1 MPLMQ
6 YFKDFFNFNKRQ
18 ERGVLVL
25 SSILIIVILLS
36 YYAPECASPPENIQ
50 VNKEYLQQ
58 LQLLAM
64 EDNKKVFSNNKI
76 KNKESAIIEINSY
89 FDPNTISKEKLLDI
103 GLSDFVSNNIIK
115 YRTNGG
121 RFYISED
128 LSKIYG
134 MKPEWYDVLAPYI
147 KINQIE
153 KAEKKWNK
161 PSKKRAQIENTVVED
176 KEEVN
181 LGINSADSVDL
192 LKVGG
197 IGPFY
202 AGSIIKHRERLG
214 GYTSVYQLLDLYNM
228 DSTRLFE
235 IVDQLFVDSVAIT
248 KININE
254 VSFKSL
260 LKHPY
265 IDYETTKYIINKRR
279 KLGKYAAL
287 YELRDPVYMPDDL
300 FDKLQPY
307 LVVN

>member
-1 MPLMQ
+1 MQ

-128 LSKIYG
+128 LSKICDIRKS
-134 MKPEWYDVLAPYI
+134 MRK
-147 KINQIE
+147 
-153 KAEKKWNK
+153 
-161 PSKKRAQIENTVVED
+161 SK
-176 KEEVN
+176 
-181 LGINSADSVDL
+181 
-192 LKVGG
+192 
-197 IGPFY
+197 
-202 AGSIIKHRERLG
+202 
-214 GYTSVYQLLDLYNM
+214 
-228 DSTRLFE
+228 
-235 IVDQLFVDSVAIT
+235 
-248 KININE
+248 
-254 VSFKSL
+254 
-260 LKHPY
+260 
-265 IDYETTKYIINKRR
+265 
-279 KLGKYAAL
+279 
-287 YELRDPVYMPDDL
+287 
-300 FDKLQPY
+300 
-307 LVVN
+307 